1 MIIKLVRHGLSMQ
14 NTEEVDSRNIGDH
27 LIPLNEKGHAP
38 ARKAG
43 RIIGPEFIE
52 DALLYCSPYLRTR
65 QTFANVLIGAG
76 LAKRAQFAEIDDLC
90 ALARLAN
97 EEGRKARTRA
107 RSRKQIADAALK
119 IGKGIE
125 LPNLMLLAAQS
136 GWLSEI
142 LSEVCAAA
150 GMRYLEDPRLREV
163 EHGLGDVAEQEVL
176 RKIHSYFYYRLANG
190 GESPADGYNRTCTFL
205 DSMSRQA
212 VRKKKKK
219 AMIVM
224 HGLKIREFVM
234 RYLHLKVEDFDRMQN
249 PGNCDIITIGPVGE
263 IENPAFTNGKYAV
276 TGIRLIERN
285 PFSVRPSKRQG

>member
-14 NTEEVDSRNIGDH
+14 NTNEVDSRNIGDH
-27 LIPLNEKGHAP
+27 LIPLDETGHAP

-43 RIIGPEFIE
+43 RIVGADFIE

-76 LAKRAQFAEIDDLC
+76 IARRAQFAEIDDLC

-97 EEGRKARTRA
+97 EEGRKARTKG
-107 RSRKQIADAALK
+107 SRKKVDAKA
-119 IGKGIE
+119 GKGIDQ
-125 LPNLMLLAAQS
+125 PNLTMLAAQS

-142 LSEVCAAA
+142 LSEVCVAS

-176 RKIHSYFYYRLANG
+176 RKIHSYFYYRLADG

-205 DSMSRQA
+205 DSMARQA
-212 VRKKKKK
+212 ERKKKKK

-249 PGNCDIITIGPVGE
+249 PKNCDIVTIGPADE

-285 PFSVRPSKRQG
+285 PYSVRPSKRQG